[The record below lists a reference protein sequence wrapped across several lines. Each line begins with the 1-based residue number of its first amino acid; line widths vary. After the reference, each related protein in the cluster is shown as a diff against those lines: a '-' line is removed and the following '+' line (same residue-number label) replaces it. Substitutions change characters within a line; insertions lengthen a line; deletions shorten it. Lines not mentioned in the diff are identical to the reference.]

1 LAFTVSAKA
10 ATPVKIIFDTDMIGD
25 YDDVGAM
32 AVLHKLADQGE
43 CEILATVSST
53 HSNASAG
60 TVELLNAWYGRP
72 DIPVGAV
79 KGAGVGGGSE
89 KHRSHIKYERLL
101 AKYPKLWRHRNAN
114 DAPDATDIY
123 RRVLS
128 AQPDGS
134 VTICTVGF
142 LTNLRRLLQSKS
154 DRHSPLDGRTLV
166 KRKVKVWYAMGW
178 KIPRGRECNIMN
190 DPESARYA
198 LENWPTP
205 IVIDDF
211 NYSQY
216 IYAGRKVAALPDD
229 GNPVRDIF
237 AWCMPPAEKC
247 PAAAEIIPTGRFKDN
262 VKEGHN
268 CFDQSCVL
276 AAVRGPG
283 SFFDVERGR
292 MEMVGNKGDNVWTPD
307 PAGPHARMVD
317 KWPRTRV
324 AALID
329 DLMAAPRTNRALV
342 PVAPFEKTQYDWT
355 NRHARILR
363 EQAAMDPE
371 IVLLGDSITHEW
383 AGRHSIGGDDA
394 LPRFKR
400 AFEGYR
406 VLDAGYGFDRIQNI
420 LWRLENGEL
429 DGIRPK
435 LVVLLAGTNNMNLK
449 SKADPTLANSTP
461 EEIAEGVIAVVD
473 RLRRK
478 LPEAHMLV
486 LGIFPRGRK
495 AGSRCR
501 VEGAT
506 ANALIAAGLTG
517 MERVSFADISGVFL
531 GDDGVFPEELSHD
544 ALHLKDAGFDRWRT
558 ALQPW
563 IEKYVPSKR

>member
-1 LAFTVSAKA
+1 MATGKA
-10 ATPVKIIFDTDMIGD
+10 LYIVVLVCVGLIVPAVAVDAPIVVPTAVPVKIIFDTDMIGD

-32 AVLHKLADQGE
+32 AVLHALADRGE

-79 KGAGVGGGSE
+79 KGEGVGGGSE

-114 DAPDATDIY
+114 DAPDATDVY
-123 RRVLS
+123 RRVLA

-142 LTNLRRLLQSKS
+142 LTNLRRLLQSKP

-166 KRKVKVWYAMGW
+166 ARKVKAWYAMGW
-178 KIPRGRECNIMN
+178 KIPKGRECNIMN

-216 IYAGRKVAALPDD
+216 IYAGRKVAALPDN

-237 AWCMPPAEKC
+237 AWCMPPVEKC
-247 PAAAEIIPTGRFKDN
+247 PAAAEIIPTGKFKDN

-283 SFFDVERGR
+283 SFFDIERGR
-292 MEMVGNKGDNVWTPD
+292 MEMVGDKGDNIWTPD
-307 PAGPHARMVD
+307 PNGSHARMVD

-324 AALID
+324 ATLID
-329 DLMAAPRTNRALV
+329 DLMVKQRA
-342 PVAPFEKTQYDWT
+342 
-355 NRHARILR
+355 
-363 EQAAMDPE
+363 
-371 IVLLGDSITHEW
+371 DS
-383 AGRHSIGGDDA
+383 
-394 LPRFKR
+394 
-400 AFEGYR
+400 
-406 VLDAGYGFDRIQNI
+406 
-420 LWRLENGEL
+420 
-429 DGIRPK
+429 
-435 LVVLLAGTNNMNLK
+435 
-449 SKADPTLANSTP
+449 AN
-461 EEIAEGVIAVVD
+461 
-473 RLRRK
+473 K
-478 LPEAHMLV
+478 
-486 LGIFPRGRK
+486 
-495 AGSRCR
+495 
-501 VEGAT
+501 
-506 ANALIAAGLTG
+506 
-517 MERVSFADISGVFL
+517 
-531 GDDGVFPEELSHD
+531 
-544 ALHLKDAGFDRWRT
+544 
-558 ALQPW
+558 
-563 IEKYVPSKR
+563 